1 MESLPDRPQPD
12 RPVGEIVRAWLH
24 WFGLVRLV
32 GTAAAVLAVG
42 AGAYWLLR
50 APMAPVENTLPM
62 ASRSATT
69 STVLTPLPPL
79 AVAADGALV
88 TSTVVAPAADV
99 VVYVAGAVARSGVY
113 DLPATARVDDAVSA
127 AGGLAAD
134 ADVDALNLAAVV
146 RDGDRI
152 YVPRV
157 GQPVPAVVGPQ
168 GGGATAS
175 GNAAAASAV
184 PAGPVDLNRA
194 TAEDLDA
201 LPGVGPST
209 AAAIIAYRD
218 ENGPFGSVDDLLD
231 VRGIGPAKLD
241 AIRSLVAV

>member
-12 RPVGEIVRAWLH
+12 RPLGEVIRAWMH
-24 WFGLVRLV
+24 WFGLLRLIV
-32 GTAAAVLAVG
+32 TSVAVLAVG

-50 APMAPVENTLPM
+50 APAPPVENTLPM
-62 ASRSATT
+62 ASRSTTT
-69 STVLTPLPPL
+69 SRVLMPLPP
-79 AVAADGALV
+79 VVADGATV
-88 TSTVVAPAADV
+88 TSTIVAPAADV

-113 DLPATARVDDAVSA
+113 DLPAMARVDDAVSA

-134 ADVDALNLAAVV
+134 ADVDALNLAALVS
-146 RDGDRI
+146 DGDRI

-168 GGGATAS
+168 GGGATAA
-175 GNAAAASAV
+175 GNGATASAV

-241 AIRSLVAV
+241 AMRSLVMV